1 MKSEKVTVRMSSA
14 DMYRLY
20 TLCRL
25 NECSMSEM
33 VRDLIRN
40 EFRNNQDV
48 KECQPEERH
57 TC

>member
-14 DMYRLY
+14 DMYRLW
-20 TLCRL
+20 TLCRV

-40 EFRNNQDV
+40 EYRDNKDV
-48 KECQPEERH
+48 KECQPEERR